1 MRSTQSMLA
10 VAKEDDAL
18 LDSLLVS
25 DCNGRPVVAI
35 FIQKVAY
42 TNVFCKTLIAG

>member
-1 MRSTQSMLA
+1 MVLYLIHFWFLIAIGDQ
-10 VAKEDDAL
+10 L
-18 LDSLLVS
+18 LQF
-25 DCNGRPVVAI
+25 